1 MALCPF
7 HEDRHPSLKLDERY
21 HCFGCGADGS
31 VIDFVAELFDMTLQD
46 AARKLAADF
55 GIICSPTTRSAIQ
68 RPQRPQKRF
77 IQNETKEM
85 ENLYYSVL
93 CDYFRRLRQ
102 WRVLYAPQTM
112 TEEYNP
118 LFIEALKNEDY
129 IEYLLDVLISGSD
142 AERAA
147 LLKGQAH
154 TVSVLER
161 RFSSDSLQKG
171 A

>member
-1 MALCPF
+1 M
-7 HEDRHPSLKLDERY
+7 DERY

-31 VIDFVAELFDMTLQD
+31 VIDFVAELFGMTLQD
-46 AARKLAADF
+46 AARKLSADF
-55 GIICSPTTRSAIQ
+55 GCCSPANRSTTQ

-77 IQNETKEM
+77 IQNEAKELEDM
-85 ENLYYSVL
+85 YYSVL
-93 CDYFRRLRQ
+93 CDYYRRLRQ
-102 WRVLYAPQTM
+102 WRELYAPQTM
-112 TEEYNP
+112 TADYHP
-118 LFIEALKNEDY
+118 QFVEALQKEDY

-142 AERAA
+142 AERVA
-147 LLKGQAH
+147 LLKGHAH